1 MKNWE
6 MTGVN
11 KLYFLTFVDI
21 ECLLK
26 LKVVSKYLATSD
38 MKLFWKVI
46 SWITYYPT
54 TPSNLIGIR
63 VTVNS
68 NCLN

>member
-6 MTGVN
+6 MVGVN
-11 KLYFLTFVDI
+11 KLHFLTFVDI

-26 LKVVSKYLATSD
+26 LKVVSKYIATSD

-46 SWITYYPT
+46 SWITYHPT
-54 TPSNLIGIR
+54 TPSNLTGIR